1 MRTSKR
7 EYKRK
12 INVAA
17 LVYFGLIAVTVY
29 LKQL

>member
-17 LVYFGLIAVTVY
+17 LVYFGLIAATVY
-29 LKQL
+29 FKQL